1 MVSGAAVL
9 PRRPILAES
18 DFNRQP
24 FVLAWE
30 LTRACN
36 LACVHCRAEAQL
48 RRDPRELKT
57 AEALKVID
65 DIAGFDVPPVL
76 ILTGG
81 DPMRRPDLNE
91 LIRYATERN
100 IRCTLTPAGTALTS
114 ERKLAEAQA
123 AGLSRIAVSLDGPT
137 AAEHDAF
144 RRVEG
149 SFGWSMDIIA
159 SAHRLGI
166 PVQIHTTL
174 CRRTL
179 AAMPAMADLAEKLG
193 AVVWAV
199 FCLVPTGRG
208 VDLDELTAEEYED
221 VFEWLVERSQTASWN
236 LKLTEGYHYRR
247 VLMQHQQA
255 PVAGPGF
262 QSSDGIGRATRAVN
276 AGNGFCFI
284 SHIGEICP
292 SGFLPVVAGN
302 VRSESVVEV
311 YRNHPV
317 FRELRDP
324 SLLKGKC
331 GVCGF
336 REICGGS
343 RSRAFARTGDYL
355 ESDSACS
362 FEPRAGEPSVAA
374 G

>member
-1 MVSGAAVL
+1 VSGAAVL
-9 PRRPILAES
+9 PRRPVLAES
-18 DFNRQP
+18 DFSRQP

-48 RRDPRELKT
+48 RRDPNELT
-57 AEALKVID
+57 TDESLRVID
-65 DIAGFDVPPVL
+65 DIASFDVPPVL

-81 DPMRRPDLNE
+81 DPMRRTDLNQ
-91 LIRYATERN
+91 LICYATSRN
-100 IRCTLTPAGTALTS
+100 IHCTLTPAGTALTS
-114 ERKLAEAQA
+114 ERRLAEAKE
-123 AGLSRIAVSLDGPT
+123 AGLSRVAVSLDGPT
-137 AAEHDAF
+137 AEEHDSF
-144 RRVEG
+144 RRVDG
-149 SFGWSMDIIA
+149 SFGWSLSIIEA
-159 SAHRLGI
+159 AHRLEI
-166 PVQIHTTL
+166 PVQLHTTL

-179 AAMPAMADLAEKLG
+179 HLMPAMADLAEQLG

-208 VDLDELTAEEYED
+208 VDLDELTAGEYEST
-221 VFEWLVERSQTASWN
+221 FEWLVERSATASWD

-247 VLMQHQQA
+247 VLLQHQQA

-284 SHIGEICP
+284 SHTGEICP

-302 VRSESVVEV
+302 VRTDSVVHV
-311 YRNHPV
+311 YRNHNA

-331 GVCGF
+331 GYCRY

-343 RSRAFARTGDYL
+343 RSRAYARTGDYL
-355 ESDSACS
+355 ESDTACA
-362 FEPRAGEPSVAA
+362 FEPV
-374 G
+374 

>member
-1 MVSGAAVL
+1 MSGAAVL
-9 PRRPILAES
+9 PQRPVLAES
-18 DFNRQP
+18 NFNRQP

-48 RRDPRELKT
+48 RRDPRELRT
-57 AEALKVID
+57 EEALRVID
-65 DIAGFDVPPVL
+65 DIARFDVPPVL

-81 DPMRRPDLNE
+81 DPMRRPDLND
-91 LIRYATERN
+91 LIRHATN
-100 IRCTLTPAGTALTS
+100 CGVRCTLTPAGTALTS

-137 AAEHDAF
+137 AETHDAF
-144 RRVEG
+144 RRVDG

-159 SAHRLGI
+159 AAHRLGI

-179 AAMPAMADLAEKLG
+179 PYLEQMADLAESLG

-208 VDLDELTAEEYED
+208 VDLDELTGDEYER
-221 VFEWLVERSQTASWN
+221 VFEWLAERSLTASWN

-247 VLMQHQQA
+247 VLMQHQRA
-255 PVAGPGF
+255 PVAGLGF

-302 VRSESVVEV
+302 VRSDSVVDV

-317 FRELRDP
+317 FQELRDP
-324 SLLKGKC
+324 TLLKGKC
-331 GVCGF
+331 GACEF
-336 REICGGS
+336 RAICGGS
-343 RSRAFARTGDYL
+343 RSRAFAHTGDYL
-355 ESDSACS
+355 ESDTACAYQ
-362 FEPRAGEPSVAA
+362 PGTGGNMTLAD
-374 G
+374 

>member
-1 MVSGAAVL
+1 MTGAAVL
-9 PRRPILAES
+9 PRPPLLAES
-18 DFNRQP
+18 DFTRQP

-48 RRDPRELKT
+48 RRDPRELST

-81 DPMRRPDLNE
+81 DPMRRPDLND

-114 ERKLAEAQA
+114 ERKLAEARA

-137 AAEHDAF
+137 AAEHDSF

-149 SFGWSMDIIA
+149 SFGWSMEIIA
-159 SAHRLGI
+159 AAHRLGI

-179 AAMPAMADLAEKLG
+179 PLMPAMADLAERLG

-208 VDLDELTAEEYED
+208 VDLDELTAEEYEET
-221 VFEWLVERSQTASWN
+221 FEWLVERSGTASWN

-247 VLMQHQQA
+247 VLLQHWQA

-284 SHIGEICP
+284 SHVGEISP

-302 VRSESVVEV
+302 VRTESVVAV

-317 FRELRDP
+317 FRELRDS

-331 GVCGF
+331 CVCEF

-355 ESDSACS
+355 ESDSACRYQ
-362 FEPRAGEPSVAA
+362 PRVGEPSVAA

>member
-1 MVSGAAVL
+1 MTSELRIPPKPVLAA
-9 PRRPILAES
+9 S
-18 DFNRQP
+18 DFTRQP

-48 RRDPRELKT
+48 RRDPRELST
-57 AEALKVID
+57 PEAMAVID
-65 DIAGFDVPPVL
+65 DIARFDVPPVL

-81 DPMRRPDLNE
+81 DPMRRPDVID
-91 LIRYATERN
+91 LIRHATSQGV
-100 IRCTLTPAGTALTS
+100 RCTLTPAGTPLAS
-114 ERKLAEAQA
+114 ERRLAEAKE
-123 AGLSRIAVSLDGPT
+123 AGLSRIAVSLDGVT
-137 AAEHDAF
+137 ADLHDDF

-149 SFGWSMDIIA
+149 SFGWTMDIIDA
-159 SAHRLGI
+159 AHRLDI

-179 AAMPAMADLAEKLG
+179 QQMPAMADLVERLG

-208 VDLDELTAEEYED
+208 VSLDELTAPEYEA
-221 VFEWLVERSQTASWN
+221 VFEWLVERSETASWS

-247 VLMQHQQA
+247 VLMQHHHA

-262 QSSDGIGRATRAVN
+262 QTADGIGRAPKAVN

-284 SHIGEICP
+284 SHIGDVCP

-302 VRSESVVEV
+302 VRSESVVDL
-311 YRNHPV
+311 YRNHMI

-331 GVCGF
+331 GRCGF
-336 REICGGS
+336 RDVCGGS
-343 RSRAFARTGDYL
+343 RSRAFAATGDYL
-355 ESDSACS
+355 ESDPACH
-362 FEPRAGEPSVAA
+362 FEPGTTSPDALAA
-374 G
+374 D